1 MNLFKFIR
9 KLYIVDSMY
18 SYYNSY
24 NNPFH
29 VPTYMPVHQMSSQ
42 ILQAKV
48 EVPKPARIRS
58 FGASS
63 RGFAINSR
71 IGVLANGFQRC

>member
-1 MNLFKFIR
+1 VGRDIARASRLVGQS
-9 KLYIVDSMY
+9 YIYD
-18 SYYNSY
+18 
-24 NNPFH
+24 
-29 VPTYMPVHQMSSQ
+29 
-42 ILQAKV
+42 KV

-71 IGVLANGFQRC
+71 TGVLANGFQRC

>member
-1 MNLFKFIR
+1 MAR
-9 KLYIVDSMY
+9 K
-18 SYYNSY
+18 
-24 NNPFH
+24 P
-29 VPTYMPVHQMSSQ
+29 
-42 ILQAKV
+42 KV

-71 IGVLANGFQRC
+71 TGVLANGFQRC